1 MDAASVELADL
12 DGLSVEELKALLQKQ
27 NAALQAQ
34 RAALQEQRAAL
45 QEKHAQLVAQDAL
58 LRSYAIEIEAL
69 RLQIHKLRKMQF
81 GSRSEKRER
90 EIKQLEL
97 WVEELE
103 EAATQRTSAL
113 AEEVGLP
120 PPPRIPKPRRAFPA
134 HLTRETQ
141 TIVPP
146 HSSCPDCGGELKPLG
161 EDVSEML
168 ELEPVRFKVIRRVRP
183 KLACASCDTI
193 VQAPAPTRP
202 IERGMAGPGLL
213 AHVLVGKYGDHVP
226 LYRQAEI
233 YAREGVDLD
242 RSLLAQW
249 VGTVRALLTPLTDA
263 LRAHVFAA
271 DVVHADDTPIPVLAP
286 GSGKTKTGR
295 LWTYVRDERPAAGAV
310 APAVWFAY
318 SPDRKGEHPQR
329 HLEDFSGILQADGY
343 GGFSKLYDGGRVL
356 EAACWAHVRRKFV
369 DLHELHQ
376 SPVAA
381 QMLERIGALYAIEQ
395 KIRGRLPYERRA
407 VRQEYSRPLLDAIKT
422 WMEQTLKTLSQ
433 KSATA
438 KAIHYALRRWDA
450 LERYCDDGRI
460 EIDNNAAERALRCV
474 ALGRKNYLFAGSDA
488 GGEHAAAI
496 YSLLGTAKLNGHNP
510 EAFLR
515 EVLTRIADHPINRVD
530 ELLPWQLQPVN
541 TTPLTGNDAT
551 TELPTSA

>member
-1 MDAASVELADL
+1 MDAASSELADL
-12 DGLSVEELKALLQKQ
+12 DDLSVAELKALLQKQ
-27 NAALQAQ
+27 H
-34 RAALQEQRAAL
+34 AALQERDAALQERDAAL
-45 QEKHAQLVAQDAL
+45 QEKHARLVAQDTM
-58 LRSYAIEIEAL
+58 LRTYVLEIEAL
-69 RLQIHKLRKMQF
+69 KMQILKLRKMQF

-120 PPPRIPKPRRAFPA
+120 PAPRVPKPRREFPA
-134 HLTRETQ
+134 HLPRETQ
-141 TIVPP
+141 TIAPP
-146 HSSCPDCGGELKPLG
+146 QSCCPDCGGDLKHLG

-202 IERGMAGPGLL
+202 IERGMAGPALL
-213 AHVLVGKYGDHVP
+213 AHVLVGKYGDHIP

-233 YAREGVDLD
+233 YARDGIELD

-249 VGTVRALLTPLTDA
+249 VGTVSALLTPLSDA
-263 LRAHVFAA
+263 LRAHVFDA

-295 LWTYVRDERPAAGAV
+295 LWTYVRDERPAGGEA
-310 APAVWFAY
+310 APAVWFTY
-318 SPDRKGEHPQR
+318 SPDRKGEHPQQ
-329 HLEDFSGILQADGY
+329 HLEDFQGILQADGY

-369 DLHELHQ
+369 DLHDLHQ

-395 KIRGRLPYERRA
+395 KIRGRAPYERCR
-407 VRQEYSRPLLDAIKT
+407 VRQEYSRPLLDAMKI

-438 KAIHYALRRWDA
+438 KAMHYALRRWDA
-450 LERYCDDGRI
+450 LQRYCDDGRI

-488 GGEHAAAI
+488 GGGHAAAI

-510 EAFLR
+510 EAFMG
-515 EVLTRIADHPINRVD
+515 EVLTRIAEHPINRVD
-530 ELLPWQLQPVN
+530 ELLPWNLLPMQTV
-541 TTPLTGNDAT
+541 PLEANAT
-551 TELPTSA
+551 SALPTSA